1 MGREKVS
8 GMNGQAIQYEA
19 MSYDDFLGHV
29 ENIAG
34 QVEAGDWRPDFI
46 VGIGRG
52 GLVPG
57 TYLSHRLDIPLLSID
72 HSSKVHAFS
81 DALLVH
87 LAACSKLGERY
98 LFVDDINDSGKTLAR
113 FRALLAENGAVLENI
128 RWAVLV
134 SNIASRASVN
144 YAAREID
151 RRVDKFWFIFPWGAL
166 ARSAAREKDAR
177 EDPSRLGLQA

>member
-1 MGREKVS
+1 MSE
-8 GMNGQAIQYEA
+8 QAIQYEA

-113 FRALLAENGAVLENI
+113 FRALLADNGAALDHI

-134 SNIASRASVN
+134 SNVASRAGVD
-144 YAAREID
+144 YAARAID

-166 ARSAAREKDAR
+166 ASSAAREKDAR